1 MLLNIFKLENCHDV
15 LIICPE
21 FDCADLRNMITKIGE
36 LYVSS
41 ATNWYE
47 KYYKINLSTGLSL
60 WIVNSLKV
68 SLRINPSH
76 IFVSDGIDREEYMNV
91 PWLRSQQAT
100 PKLYKGFGSI
110 DGSFVDCD
118 AFMSP
123 KINIKNLI

>member
-1 MLLNIFKLENCHDV
+1 M

-36 LYVSS
+36 LYVS

-47 KYYKINLSTGLSL
+47 RYYEINLSTGLSL
-60 WIVNSLKV
+60 WIVNSLNV

>member
-1 MLLNIFKLENCHDV
+1 MLLNIFKLEDCHDV

-21 FDCADLRNMITKIGE
+21 FDYADFRNMVTKIGE
-36 LYVSS
+36 LYVS

-47 KYYKINLSTGLSL
+47 TYYEINLSTGLSL
-60 WIVNSLKV
+60 WIVNSLKI

-76 IFVSDGIDREEYMNV
+76 IFVSGEIDKDEYMSV